1 MSAQMKVNRQDIYS
15 DVSYNVGDKF
25 LIFMLIGFLRPY
37 VAQLAIIFVML
48 IGVTAVS
55 LLPPYLIQ
63 LVVDGPMTEGS
74 VNGLIPYAVI
84 YILCVP
90 TLFVLR
96 FGHIYL
102 LQTVGQNAL
111 ADLRQKM
118 FEHILKQ
125 DMRFFNKTPVGQL
138 VARLSSDIEALT
150 ELLSTSIVIVVS
162 NLITLVGIIGV
173 MFALNWRMA
182 ILGLAMLPIMAVST
196 LYYRKKIRKETRTM
210 HKLVGDYQAFINE
223 QSGGMLIVQ
232 LFGRQELSRREF
244 DSINTEYLEVQN
256 KVRDQYTNFSSVLQI
271 LTTMGLVIVLYGG
284 AQGVMA
290 GWATLG
296 MLISFI
302 EYTRRSFTPILQLS
316 EQFAQ
321 IQSALSAGE
330 RIARLLKTE
339 PHILETENPQPNADI
354 AHSIT
359 LEDVH
364 FHYDA
369 DAPVL
374 RGINLTI
381 PEGQRVAIVGATGAG
396 KTSLAGIIARFYD
409 VTGGS
414 IKIGGLDVRDMALAE
429 LRNHVMVVPQIPYC
443 FDGTIA
449 DNLTLFNPHITR
461 EQMIAGAEAACAS
474 KFIEKLPNTYD
485 YKLLPGGANLSQGQ
499 RQLLAL
505 ARALI
510 HNPNSILVL
519 DEATSNIDTETETL
533 IQEGLER
540 VLMGRTSIII
550 AHRLST
556 VRDADRIL
564 VMKQGL
570 IVEDGT
576 HDELLAQGGLYA
588 HLYHRQFDDT
598 EVNEAET
605 SAYVGG

>member
-1 MSAQMKVNRQDIYS
+1 
-15 DVSYNVGDKF
+15 
-25 LIFMLIGFLRPY
+25 
-37 VAQLAIIFVML
+37 
-48 IGVTAVS
+48 
-55 LLPPYLIQ
+55 
-63 LVVDGPMTEGS
+63 
-74 VNGLIPYAVI
+74 
-84 YILCVP
+84 
-90 TLFVLR
+90 
-96 FGHIYL
+96 
-102 LQTVGQNAL
+102 
-111 ADLRQKM
+111 
-118 FEHILKQ
+118 
-125 DMRFFNKTPVGQL
+125 
-138 VARLSSDIEALT
+138 
-150 ELLSTSIVIVVS
+150 
-162 NLITLVGIIGV
+162 
-173 MFALNWRMA
+173 
-182 ILGLAMLPIMAVST
+182 
-196 LYYRKKIRKETRTM
+196 
-210 HKLVGDYQAFINE
+210 
-223 QSGGMLIVQ
+223 
-232 LFGRQELSRREF
+232 
-244 DSINTEYLEVQN
+244 
-256 KVRDQYTNFSSVLQI
+256 
-271 LTTMGLVIVLYGG
+271 
-284 AQGVMA
+284 
-290 GWATLG
+290 
-296 MLISFI
+296 
-302 EYTRRSFTPILQLS
+302 
-316 EQFAQ
+316 
-321 IQSALSAGE
+321 
-330 RIARLLKTE
+330 
-339 PHILETENPQPNADI
+339 
-354 AHSIT
+354 
-359 LEDVH
+359 
-364 FHYDA
+364 
-369 DAPVL
+369 
-374 RGINLTI
+374 
-381 PEGQRVAIVGATGAG
+381 
-396 KTSLAGIIARFYD
+396 
-409 VTGGS
+409 
-414 IKIGGLDVRDMALAE
+414 MALAE